1 MASPRRP
8 SLGRGAR
15 LIPLA
20 AVATLVIVLFVLPPA
35 TLGAVQTP
43 AAASHPA
50 AAGPITGTVTWNGAN
65 VLNYTSPTSAVHI
78 GFNGVVSVHYSWS
91 SSVGT
96 SELFTI
102 NDARLQIF
110 YFGFALATRDVVNS
124 AALPGTSGQF
134 TMNWSTGA
142 LQYILEGS
150 YRLVASLLA
159 PNGTTMWSQ
168 TFWAFVAAPFY
179 IGALLP
185 IVLVLIVVWEVYS
198 LATVGRQAG
207 LGKRPRTTPPEDGST
222 EPSSTPA
229 PAADASAPPSSDS
242 TPPSSGGTP

>member
-1 MASPRRP
+1 MASFRRP
-8 SLGRGAR
+8 ALGRGAR
-15 LIPLA
+15 LVPLA
-20 AVATLVIVLFVLPPA
+20 SLAALVVVLFVLPGA

-43 AAASHPA
+43 SATANPSTS
-50 AAGPITGTVTWNGAN
+50 GPIAATVTWNGAN

-78 GFNGVVSVHYSWS
+78 GFNGVVNVHYSWS
-91 SSVGT
+91 SNLGT
-96 SELFTI
+96 GALVTI

-110 YFGFALATRDVVNS
+110 YFGFALATRDVVDS
-124 AALPGTSGQF
+124 AAVPATSGQF

-168 TFWAFVAAPFY
+168 TFWSFVAAPFY

-185 IVLVLIVVWEVYS
+185 IVLILIVVWEIYN
-198 LATVGRQAG
+198 LATVGRQAA
-207 LGKRPRTTPPEDGST
+207 LGKRPPSTPSGD
-222 EPSSTPA
+222 SSTPPSEAPSDA
-229 PAADASAPPSSDS
+229 PAAPSADS
-242 TPPSSGGTP
+242 TDPPSSGGSS